1 MWDGILTPGRRGR
14 FGRYG
19 NNVFAPPRKIGIRG
33 GDWEARTA
41 RFETP
46 VQIREGDYEIGFV
59 GVFSYFGG
67 RGSRFCSP
75 RRQHKP
81 RSAKG
86 AEHAAQRLPHPP
98 TVRKLHFD
106 QSR

>member
-67 RGSRFCSP
+67 RGPRFLCSP
-75 RRQHKP
+75 PPPPKNPPPQGAQHAGQRRP
-81 RSAKG
+81 PPPPP
-86 AEHAAQRLPHPP
+86 PH
-98 TVRKLHFD
+98 L
-106 QSR
+106 

>member
-67 RGSRFCSP
+67 RGPPFLWSP
-75 RRQHKP
+75 P
-81 RSAKG
+81 RPHQTRPPPGGGPSA
-86 AEHAAQRLPHPP
+86 PP
-98 TVRKLHFD
+98 TPPPPTPS
-106 QSR
+106 QP